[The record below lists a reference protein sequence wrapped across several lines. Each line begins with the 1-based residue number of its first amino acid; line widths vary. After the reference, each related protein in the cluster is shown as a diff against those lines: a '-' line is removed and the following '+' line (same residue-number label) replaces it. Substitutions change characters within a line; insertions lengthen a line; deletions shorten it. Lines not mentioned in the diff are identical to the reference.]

1 MMRARM
7 LAPRALACSS
17 VSITISAP
25 ASPNTKPVRSRS
37 NGRQAP
43 TGSSFLV
50 DITMRIWA
58 NAAIAT
64 ASIFV
69 STPPQIAMSASPKTM
84 LRHAWAM
91 PSEPDAHAET
101 GVITPALACRSRPTA
116 TAAPSGMYFD
126 TASGETPFMPRARM
140 SS

>member
-1 MMRARM
+1 
-7 LAPRALACSS
+7 
-17 VSITISAP
+17 
-25 ASPNTKPVRSRS
+25 
-37 NGRQAP
+37 
-43 TGSSFLV
+43 
-50 DITMRIWA
+50 MRIWA